1 MGYYKN
7 LAIEKGYFDETDDEY
22 RDSFDCQIQAE
33 EFQYRQSISP
43 QPESNKHIELI
54 PF

>member
-1 MGYYKN
+1 M
-7 LAIEKGYFDETDDEY
+7 FDETDDEY
-22 RDSFDCQIQAE
+22 WDSFDCQIQAE

-43 QPESNKHIELI
+43 QPESHNKDVV